1 MDKLYYNKYLK
12 YKKKYILLKQ
22 YGGYNVNN
30 KVFVKFIGSGSFGCL
45 ICPPLKLS
53 NVHNSYY
60 FERLKN
66 ISIQSKTYF
75 AVKDFSFNDD
85 KYINCNYV
93 AKIVALGSR
102 NTNGDSYEEEL
113 EQLLKI
119 KGLDPNGD
127 YTPKLIYAN
136 IHKGNEILTSIESIK
151 TEEDIRSNIYNCIV
165 KKIEPEKNND
175 YGYIILENAGVTL
188 QDKFLTKSNNF
199 EIIELKNILTKFC
212 KLLKF
217 IKILYDIQYLHL
229 DIKFDNITI
238 KDNGDLR
245 LIDFGRTKHI
255 NINNYHDIITTLLGS
270 YNFFMYPFE
279 PKIYINLLL
288 YFKKNDI
295 KEYSFEQLKNLINK
309 DENFLKF
316 IEPYDITSIGLDDIF
331 KHLFKKEFLSLSKK
345 NIYNIKEFTLN
356 IDKYFNEYLYNYLK
370 IEFITYIES
379 FEKEYTDKL
388 EVNELLYKIFFPI
401 IKKFDMYCM
410 GIVLSNIVILYNKN
424 YKNYDDE
431 FKNRFENLIKLLLLN
446 KLNNVD
452 EFIEIL
458 NKIISFLQSDSE
470 WLSDTPLYE

>member
-1 MDKLYYNKYLK
+1 
-12 YKKKYILLKQ
+12 
-22 YGGYNVNN
+22 
-30 KVFVKFIGSGSFGCL
+30 
-45 ICPPLKLS
+45 
-53 NVHNSYY
+53 
-60 FERLKN
+60 
-66 ISIQSKTYF
+66 
-75 AVKDFSFNDD
+75 
-85 KYINCNYV
+85 
-93 AKIVALGSR
+93 
-102 NTNGDSYEEEL
+102 
-113 EQLLKI
+113 
-119 KGLDPNGD
+119 
-127 YTPKLIYAN
+127 
-136 IHKGNEILTSIESIK
+136 
-151 TEEDIRSNIYNCIV
+151 
-165 KKIEPEKNND
+165 
-175 YGYIILENAGVTL
+175 
-188 QDKFLTKSNNF
+188 
-199 EIIELKNILTKFC
+199 
-212 KLLKF
+212 
-217 IKILYDIQYLHL
+217 
-229 DIKFDNITI
+229 
-238 KDNGDLR
+238 
-245 LIDFGRTKHI
+245 
-255 NINNYHDIITTLLGS
+255 
-270 YNFFMYPFE
+270 MYPFE

-288 YFKKNDI
+288 YFKNNDI

-331 KHLFKKEFLSLSKK
+331 KHLFKKEFLSFSEEFLSNK

-379 FEKEYTDKL
+379 FEKKYTDKL

-452 EFIEIL
+452 EFINKL